1 VFCVTRTHSRT
12 FTSDS
17 IHVRRHCPFVGA
29 KLFRIPATFSTSP
42 GEFNRRI
49 PRSGS
54 TTNSA
59 RFRRSF
65 GPCSRGLAPFFSRA
79 TRTHTYT
86 RPLCVSWCACVSASF
101 SVSMFASVR
110 VCLAHWPGEEGA
122 RLTDDGSGTHT
133 HTHRTDGSLATCLT
147 PALDAAIA
155 MASAW
160 NPTDAATRRP
170 TPKFGDHFPKIA
182 GGHEPRK
189 VVTSD
194 RRVASC
200 I

>member
-1 VFCVTRTHSRT
+1 MFAAIVPLSGPNFSG
-12 FTSDS
+12 F
-17 IHVRRHCPFVGA
+17 RRR
-29 KLFRIPATFSTSP
+29 FRLRRASLIAGYRGPDR
-42 GEFNRRI
+42 RRI
-49 PRSGS
+49 RRDFGDLSVPVLGDSLPS
-54 TTNSA
+54 FHA
-59 RFRRSF
+59 R
-65 GPCSRGLAPFFSRA
+65 RA
-79 TRTHTYT
+79 RTHT
-86 RPLCVSWCACVSASF
+86 RGLCASLGAPASLPLSPSLCLRRCACVWLIGRGRRELDWLMMA
-101 SVSMFASVR
+101 VA
-110 VCLAHWPGEEGA
+110 
-122 RLTDDGSGTHT
+122 HT

>member
-1 VFCVTRTHSRT
+1 MFAAIVPLSGPNFSG
-12 FTSDS
+12 F
-17 IHVRRHCPFVGA
+17 RRR
-29 KLFRIPATFSTSP
+29 FRLRRASLIAGYRGPDR
-42 GEFNRRI
+42 RRI
-49 PRSGS
+49 RRDFGDLSVPVLGDSLPS
-54 TTNSA
+54 FHA
-59 RFRRSF
+59 R
-65 GPCSRGLAPFFSRA
+65 RA
-79 TRTHTYT
+79 RTHT
-86 RPLCVSWCACVSASF
+86 RGLCASLGAPASLPLSPSLCLRRCA
-101 SVSMFASVR
+101 
-110 VCLAHWPGEEGA
+110 CLAHWPGEEGA